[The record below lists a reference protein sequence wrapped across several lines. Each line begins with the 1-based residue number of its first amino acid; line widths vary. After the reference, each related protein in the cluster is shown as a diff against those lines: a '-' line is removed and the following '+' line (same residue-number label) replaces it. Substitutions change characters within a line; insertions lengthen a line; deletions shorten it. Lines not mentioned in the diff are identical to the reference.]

1 MIRRML
7 LAGLLVSLPAAWAQ
21 AIVGRWDA
29 TIVVNKVEI
38 PFRMEFAGLAGDL
51 KGWFFNGDEKVMSS
65 AGRVEKTSV
74 SPSFEGSVSLSFD
87 YYNAKLEATVK
98 DGAMEGTYTRNGRA
112 YPFRAHPAA
121 PVTAKAEGVPSI
133 GGLWEIPTKSSKGE
147 AAWRLIIKQKG
158 ADLSAAILRVD
169 GDTGALTGTWRDGKF
184 VLSHFSAARPMLLEI
199 TPQPDGT
206 LALVSNGQEKMNAI
220 RPAEAR
226 AKGLPEPT
234 DPAHHTSVKDP
245 AEKFH
250 FAAPD
255 LSGRMVTDNDDRFHN
270 KVLVVAIGGS
280 WCPNCH
286 DEAPFLEE
294 LYRKYRARG
303 LEIVALSFEE
313 ADQLKDPARLR
324 AFIKK
329 YGIDY
334 TVLLAGETG
343 ELHDKVPQAVNLN
356 SWPTTF
362 FLGRDGKVREVHAG
376 FAARASGE
384 FHDKLREET
393 YALVE
398 RLVAE
403 PVL

>member
-7 LAGLLVSLPAAWAQ
+7 LAGLLVSLPVAWGQSIA
-21 AIVGRWDA
+21 GLWDA
-29 TIVVNKVEI
+29 TIVVNKVEV
-38 PFRMEFAGLAGDL
+38 PFRMEFAGSGSDL
-51 KGWFFNGDEKVMSS
+51 KGWFFNGDDKVTSS
-65 AGRVEKTSV
+65 AGRVEG
-74 SPSFEGSVSLSFD
+74 GSVSLSFD
-87 YYNAKLEATVK
+87 YYNSKLEAVVK
-98 DGAMEGTYTRNGRA
+98 NGGLDGIYTRNGRE
-112 YPFRAHPAA
+112 YPFRAHRAVA
-121 PVTAKAEGVPSI
+121 TSAKADGVPSI
-133 GGLWEIPTKSSKGE
+133 AGLWEIPTKSSKGE

-158 ADLSAAILRVD
+158 ADVSAAILRVD
-169 GDTGALTGTWRDGKF
+169 GDTGALTGAWRDGKF

-199 TPQPDGT
+199 TPLADGT
-206 LALVSNGQEKMNAI
+206 LALVSNGQEKMSAI

-234 DPAHHTSVKDP
+234 DPSHHTSVKDP
-245 AEKFH
+245 SEKFH
-250 FAAPD
+250 FSAPD
-255 LSGRMVTDNDDRFHN
+255 LSGRMVTDGDERFRN
-270 KVLVVAIGGS
+270 KVVVVAIGGS

-294 LYRKYRARG
+294 LYRKYRGRG
-303 LEIVALSFEE
+303 LEVVALSFEE

-343 ELHDKVPQAVNLN
+343 ELHDKIPQAVNLN

-362 FLGRDGKVREVHAG
+362 FLGRDGKVREVDAG

-393 YALVE
+393 CALVE
-398 RLVAE
+398 RLLGE
-403 PVL
+403 S